1 MIKVRLT
8 KNGDCLNKITISGHA
23 NYDEF
28 GKDIVCAGVSSILI
42 GGLNAIDQF
51 GLIAKCDYQI
61 EPGNVDVFIKDCLNH
76 ELQVILETLVVQLKT
91 IHESYSNYISIQEV

>member
-28 GKDIVCAGVSSILI
+28 GKDIVCASVSSTVITTINILLSLDKDSI
-42 GGLNAIDQF
+42 SYDDTK
-51 GLIAKCDYQI
+51 GLIIDILKDDDTTKKIINVLVSNLLELERAYPKNIQI
-61 EPGNVDVFIKDCLNH
+61 KEENN
-76 ELQVILETLVVQLKT
+76 E
-91 IHESYSNYISIQEV
+91 

>member
-28 GKDIVCAGVSSILI
+28 GKDIVWASVSSTVITTINILLSLDKDSI
-42 GGLNAIDQF
+42 SYDDTK
-51 GLIAKCDYQI
+51 GLIIDILKDDDTTKEIINVLVSNLLELERAYPKNIQI
-61 EPGNVDVFIKDCLNH
+61 KEENN
-76 ELQVILETLVVQLKT
+76 E
-91 IHESYSNYISIQEV
+91 

>member
-1 MIKVRLT
+1 MIKVCIKRE
-8 KNGDCLNKITISGHA
+8 NKLISQISASGHA
-23 NYDEF
+23 LFDQY

-91 IHESYSNYISIQEV
+91 IHESYSNYIYIQEV

>member
-28 GKDIVCAGVSSILI
+28 GKDIVCASVSSTVITTINILLSLDKDSI
-42 GGLNAIDQF
+42 SYDDTK
-51 GLIAKCDYQI
+51 GLIIDILKDDDTTKEIINVLVSNLLELERAYPKNIQI
-61 EPGNVDVFIKDCLNH
+61 KEENN
-76 ELQVILETLVVQLKT
+76 E
-91 IHESYSNYISIQEV
+91 

>member
-28 GKDIVCAGVSSILI
+28 GKDIVCASVSSTVITTINILLSLDKNSI
-42 GGLNAIDQF
+42 SYDDTK
-51 GLIAKCDYQI
+51 GLIIDILKDDDTTKKIINVLVSNLLELERAYPKNIQI
-61 EPGNVDVFIKDCLNH
+61 KEENN
-76 ELQVILETLVVQLKT
+76 E
-91 IHESYSNYISIQEV
+91 

>member
-28 GKDIVCAGVSSILI
+28 GKDIVCASVSSIVITTINILLSLDKDSI
-42 GGLNAIDQF
+42 SYDDTK
-51 GLIAKCDYQI
+51 GLIIDILKDDDTTKKIINVLVSNLLELERAYPKNIQI
-61 EPGNVDVFIKDCLNH
+61 KEENN
-76 ELQVILETLVVQLKT
+76 E
-91 IHESYSNYISIQEV
+91 